1 MLKNLSLIAL
11 DGIPLIAPKDS
22 IPLIIKDAVVNNK
35 LSVND
40 GDIFVIAQKIISKS
54 ENRFVYLNDISPSSE
69 AVNLSLKT
77 QKDPRLVQIILDESI
92 RVVRS
97 RIGVIVVENKI
108 GLVHANA
115 GIDKSNIDSQD
126 SNPKVLL
133 LPINPDSSAKKIKND
148 LDKIY
153 NCSVGVIINDSSG
166 RAWRNGTTGI
176 AIGSS
181 GALTLSDLRGHKD
194 LYGRPLEIT
203 QIGIGDEIA
212 SAASILMGQADE
224 GLPVVLIKGLANLE
238 THQKANDLIREPNQ
252 DLFR

>member
-69 AVNLSLKT
+69 AVSLSLKT
-77 QKDPRLVQIILDESI
+77 QKDPRLVQIILNESI
-92 RVVRS
+92 RVVRT

-166 RAWRNGTTGI
+166 RAWRNGTTG
-176 AIGSS
+176 
-181 GALTLSDLRGHKD
+181 ALTLSDLRGHKD